1 MHVND
6 IPLTKIPKRVLDKTR
21 KGLKPK
27 CRELKIGQALPVKT
41 LGWAI
46 NLKSQLNEATS
57 YQYEYWTEPQVS
69 AYKYK
74 QMSESEKKSI
84 KVFIGRT
91 A

>member
-1 MHVND
+1 MSND
-6 IPLTKIPKRVLDKTR
+6 IELTKVPKSVLNKTP

-27 CRELKIGQALPVKT
+27 CKTLKIGQALPVKT

-46 NLKSQLNEATS
+46 NLKSQLNESTS
-57 YQYEYWTEPQVS
+57 NQYDYWTEPPVS
-69 AYKYK
+69 AHRYRK
-74 QMSESEKKSI
+74 MTESQKKSI